1 MRASGTTGRQ
11 MQILLVEDSEADAFL
26 TQAAFETLTVPPQ
39 FTVCADGLFAIE
51 HLQGLLR
58 EQHPLPDL
66 LLVDINMPRMDGF
79 ELIAYLKS
87 SEELRHLPIL
97 VFSTSSAPQDVR
109 RSYES
114 HASSYICKPVSY
126 PDYDRVVQAVE
137 AFWMNTARLPS

>member
-1 MRASGTTGRQ
+1 MR
-11 MQILLVEDSEADAFL
+11 ILLVEDSEADAFL
-26 TQAAFETLTVPPQ
+26 TQAAFETLALPPL
-39 FTVCADGLFAIE
+39 FTVCADGLYALE
-51 HLQGLLR
+51 HLEGLLR
-58 EQHPLPDL
+58 AEQPLPDL
-66 LLVDINMPRMDGF
+66 LVVDINMPRMDGF
-79 ELIAYLKS
+79 ELIEHLKTH
-87 SEELRHLPIL
+87 EGLRHLPVL

>member
-1 MRASGTTGRQ
+1 MA
-11 MQILLVEDSEADAFL
+11 ILLVEDSEADAFL
-26 TQAAFETLTVPPQ
+26 TQAAFETLALPPL
-39 FTVCADGLFAIE
+39 FTVCADGLYALE
-51 HLQGLLR
+51 HLEGLLR
-58 EQHPLPDL
+58 AEQPLPDL
-66 LLVDINMPRMDGF
+66 LVVDINMPRMDGF
-79 ELIAYLKS
+79 ELIEHLKTH
-87 SEELRHLPIL
+87 EGLRHLPVL

>member
-1 MRASGTTGRQ
+1 MA
-11 MQILLVEDSEADAFL
+11 ILLVEDSEADAFL
-26 TQAAFETLTVPPQ
+26 TQAAFETLAVPPQ

-51 HLQGLLR
+51 HLDGLLR
-58 EQHPLPDL
+58 DQRPLPDL

-79 ELIAYLKS
+79 ELLAHLKS
-87 SEELRHLPIL
+87 SAELRHLPVL
-97 VFSTSSAPQDVR
+97 VFSTSNAPQDVR

-137 AFWMNTARLPS
+137 AFWMNTARLPT